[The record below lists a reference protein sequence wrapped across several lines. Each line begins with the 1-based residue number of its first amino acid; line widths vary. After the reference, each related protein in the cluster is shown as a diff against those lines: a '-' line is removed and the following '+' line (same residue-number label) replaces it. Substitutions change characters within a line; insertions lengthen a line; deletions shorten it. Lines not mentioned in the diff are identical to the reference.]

1 MFRRSLITFAF
12 VLGGLFGTTTVS
24 HTIQSRDL
32 AGLRTSTREK
42 ANDVSTSSDLLR
54 ATAAVTPEK
63 VQAAAHPSWS
73 VRSGQAVVKSSDPTP
88 SGQTKVSQPSTVSAP
103 ATNQTG
109 SSTSSAA
116 SASNASAGTATA
128 GTSTAQFTVAA
139 APAKTASAVTNQS
152 ATQPT
157 AQPQAQPAK
166 PAAAYASRVL
176 MFAGVTVPYIIG
188 NESMDAAPMNG
199 AATWGG
205 QANYSNVSGQNTH
218 FIGHNP
224 GAFAAMLSL
233 GIGSPIT
240 VTDAAGSPRTY
251 HVYRLVQVSPEA
263 VTADGQDLWNE
274 ITGTGGGQRITLQ
287 TCVGDYWRLIA
298 FAR

>member
-1 MFRRSLITFAF
+1 MFRRSLITFAL

-88 SGQTKVSQPSTVSAP
+88 SGQTKVSQPSAVSAP
-103 ATNQTG
+103 ATNQTA

-166 PAAAYASRVL
+166 PAAA
-176 MFAGVTVPYIIG
+176 
-188 NESMDAAPMNG
+188 
-199 AATWGG
+199 
-205 QANYSNVSGQNTH
+205 
-218 FIGHNP
+218 
-224 GAFAAMLSL
+224 
-233 GIGSPIT
+233 
-240 VTDAAGSPRTY
+240 
-251 HVYRLVQVSPEA
+251 
-263 VTADGQDLWNE
+263 
-274 ITGTGGGQRITLQ
+274 
-287 TCVGDYWRLIA
+287 
-298 FAR
+298 

>member
-1 MFRRSLITFAF
+1 
-12 VLGGLFGTTTVS
+12 
-24 HTIQSRDL
+24 
-32 AGLRTSTREK
+32 
-42 ANDVSTSSDLLR
+42 
-54 ATAAVTPEK
+54 
-63 VQAAAHPSWS
+63 
-73 VRSGQAVVKSSDPTP
+73 
-88 SGQTKVSQPSTVSAP
+88 
-103 ATNQTG
+103 
-109 SSTSSAA
+109 
-116 SASNASAGTATA
+116 
-128 GTSTAQFTVAA
+128 
-139 APAKTASAVTNQS
+139 
-152 ATQPT
+152 
-157 AQPQAQPAK
+157 
-166 PAAAYASRVL
+166 

>member
-1 MFRRSLITFAF
+1 MFRRSLITFAL

-88 SGQTKVSQPSTVSAP
+88 SGQTKVSQPSAVSAP
-103 ATNQTG
+103 ATNQTA

-128 GTSTAQFTVAA
+128 GTSTAQL
-139 APAKTASAVTNQS
+139 PLQRHQLKPHQPSRTNQQLN
-152 ATQPT
+152 QPL
-157 AQPQAQPAK
+157 
-166 PAAAYASRVL
+166 SRKHNRRNRQQL
-176 MFAGVTVPYIIG
+176 M
-188 NESMDAAPMNG
+188 
-199 AATWGG
+199 
-205 QANYSNVSGQNTH
+205 
-218 FIGHNP
+218 
-224 GAFAAMLSL
+224 
-233 GIGSPIT
+233 
-240 VTDAAGSPRTY
+240 R
-251 HVYRLVQVSPEA
+251 
-263 VTADGQDLWNE
+263 
-274 ITGTGGGQRITLQ
+274 
-287 TCVGDYWRLIA
+287 VGY
-298 FAR
+298 